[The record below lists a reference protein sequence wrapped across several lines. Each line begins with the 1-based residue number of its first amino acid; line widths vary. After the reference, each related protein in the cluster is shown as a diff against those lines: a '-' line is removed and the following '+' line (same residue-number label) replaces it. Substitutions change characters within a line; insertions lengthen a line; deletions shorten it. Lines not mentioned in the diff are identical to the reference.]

1 MSFGRTGQVSN
12 IVLHDLRSF
21 GFCSLNTPPHV
32 KSSFIWAQND
42 YRETTLSCP
51 ESPRPVFIFLQGGHH
66 VELSSW
72 YGITTFLD
80 PIMNKLQSELSS
92 CWERVKILFSGATVC
107 SDEVVKKYPHQ
118 NRDTPIFVAALKH
131 INHPRSPRSLTD
143 HCYILIQ
150 PTQHFQQRRLPNI
163 WATNKSD
170 FWTSNRNKIRYNHWF
185 PSHTAWFIICTK
197 QLHSDIYHLGF
208 RILEQP

>member
-1 MSFGRTGQVSN
+1 MLFHCCCFNNYLIFSNFQKHLCRVPMSFGRTGQVSN

-21 GFCSLNTPPHV
+21 GFCFLNTPPHV

-42 YRETTLSCP
+42 YREITLSCP
-51 ESPRPVFIFLQGGHH
+51 ESPRLVFIFLQGGHH

-118 NRDTPIFVAALKH
+118 NRANVAEFNKNMATWLKEH
-131 INHPRSPRSLTD
+131 HPRVESVDFFNLSAESVNSGRTADGFHSLTD
-143 HCYILIQ
+143 VNLLKAV
-150 PTQHFQQRRLPNI
+150 TVLNI
-163 WATNKSD
+163 MHRMALN
-170 FWTSNRNKIRYNHWF
+170 
-185 PSHTAWFIICTK
+185 
-197 QLHSDIYHLGF
+197 
-208 RILEQP
+208 